1 MPNSGAPP
9 LSGETDDRDDRRI
22 GQVVAAYL
30 RTHPLIP
37 DHDADDLYQEGRL
50 AWLLAKDTYRLDG
63 GASRATY
70 IGRVVT
76 NHLRSLARAE
86 RALKRGAG
94 KQALSLD
101 IPMGEDGGSLA
112 ELLSDVDPRPDE
124 LAEHDDLLAR
134 LARVRERLLGRERR
148 VFEAL
153 ADDRPRARLA
163 RDLGIH
169 RSTLDADIERIREV
183 ARDEG
188 LEDFLR

>member
-1 MPNSGAPP
+1 MN
-9 LSGETDDRDDRRI
+9 
-22 GQVVAAYL
+22 
-30 RTHPLIP
+30 
-37 DHDADDLYQEGRL
+37 
-50 AWLLAKDTYRLDG
+50 
-63 GASRATY
+63 
-70 IGRVVT
+70 RVCER
-76 NHLRSLARAE
+76 HLRSLARAE
-86 RALKRGAG
+86 RALKRGGG
-94 KQALSLD
+94 KQTLSLD
-101 IPMGEDGGSLA
+101 RPLGEDGDSLA
-112 ELLSDVDPRPDE
+112 ELLSDGDPRPDE

-169 RSTLDADIERIREV
+169 RSTLYADIERIREV